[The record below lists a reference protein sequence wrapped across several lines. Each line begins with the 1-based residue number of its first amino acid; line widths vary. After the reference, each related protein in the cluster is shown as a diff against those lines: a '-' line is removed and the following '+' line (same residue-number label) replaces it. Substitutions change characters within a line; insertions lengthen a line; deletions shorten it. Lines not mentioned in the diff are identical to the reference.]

1 MPQVIGTL
9 DAANLTSVVNRDGKN
24 HRFLTELLFPRS
36 TWIPRETTTVQV
48 DEMTYNPIMA
58 PFVEAHEE
66 GVMLPR
72 PEGSSYAVTMPYISL
87 KQPLSATKE
96 LLQRRAGQSTIL
108 IAPGER
114 ADVITSN
121 LNRAILQDVRTMNDS
136 IEERE
141 EWMVAQGL
149 IGTMT
154 YSVANRAS
162 FQLTLA
168 KPVGNTITP
177 AVYWDQA
184 NPTPHQ
190 DLQTVKEVQS
200 DNDGPIITD
209 GICSRTAAR
218 AIYAMIETEELKLDE
233 TRGVDYGGRVSA
245 FANQFS
251 DEGVLY
257 IGRINSIDFWEYAQ
271 SVKDEDGTET
281 KLIRSGYIEFV
292 SRTRKAR
299 QSRELNYGP
308 ILDIRAIRARKHIT
322 RRYAWSKV
330 LDDPSVYMQYVKS
343 SPLPLPKRP
352 DWNISF
358 RAVAA

>member
-9 DAANLTSVVNRDGKN
+9 DAATLTTAVNRDGKN
-24 HRFLTELLFPRS
+24 HRFLTALLYPRS
-36 TWIPRETTTVQV
+36 TWRTQTTRTIQV

-58 PFVEAHEE
+58 PFVKAHEE

-72 PEGSSYAVTMPYISL
+72 PDGSSYAVTMPYISL
-87 KQPLSATKE
+87 KMPLSATEE
-96 LLQRRAGQSTIL
+96 LLTRRAGQSTIL
-108 IAPGER
+108 INEGEDV
-114 ADVITSN
+114 DVITTN
-121 LNRAILQDVRTMNDS
+121 LNQAILDDTRTLADS

-154 YSVANRAS
+154 YAVSNRAAFS
-162 FQLTLA
+162 LTLA

-177 AVYWDQA
+177 AVYWDQSA
-184 NPTPHQ
+184 PKPHQ

-200 DNDGPIITD
+200 DNDGPLITD
-209 GICSRTAAR
+209 GICSRTAAH
-218 AIYAMIETEELKLDE
+218 AIYAMVEDNLLKLDK
-233 TRGVDYGGRVSA
+233 TRDVDYGGRISA

-251 DEGVLY
+251 DEGVIY

-271 SVKDEDGTET
+271 SVTEEDGTKT

-292 SRTRKAR
+292 SRTSKAR
-299 QSRELNYGP
+299 KMRTLNYGP

-322 RRYAWSKV
+322 RRYAWSKIK
-330 LDDPSVYMQYVKS
+330 DDPSVYMQYLKS